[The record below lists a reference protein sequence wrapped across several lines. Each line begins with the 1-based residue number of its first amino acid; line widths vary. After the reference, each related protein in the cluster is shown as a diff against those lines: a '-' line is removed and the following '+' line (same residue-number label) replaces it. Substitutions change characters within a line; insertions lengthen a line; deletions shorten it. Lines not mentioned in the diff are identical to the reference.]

1 MKSSRPIALAATT
14 DVDVATGQNRALPAR
29 DRVLCNNVTLMRFA
43 RAVCA
48 AVLGIAVLA
57 SCGDRGSSAGSKP
70 PKPSAPSFAGTYRF
84 DFDGTQQLAGGEPK
98 PTKSRTRIYALRSA
112 CTDSGC
118 IATATKLAD
127 DNPKQKSDPP
137 VDLVLD
143 YVDGHW
149 QTARQEDSACS
160 DSHVKGP
167 AVTAWILQ
175 PQPDGTLTGTSDVS
189 MNPSPDC
196 AVATSTP
203 LTVTRQGDV
212 DASISVADPDKQAAR
227 SPSAPEG
234 LVGHYNETSVFR
246 GSSKPGVRRI
256 AMQTMCVRNTDQ
268 CTTFKSYLAGGTTVV
283 NSLPFN
289 NGKWLLDQR
298 TEVECPDGGTAK
310 TVKHE
315 EYALPQPVSHPLTG
329 VTGSVRF
336 DAADSCPAQ
345 ELDVSLERTGD

>member
-1 MKSSRPIALAATT
+1 MHIFRTVCVAALS
-14 DVDVATGQNRALPAR
+14 V
-29 DRVLCNNVTLMRFA
+29 
-43 RAVCA
+43 
-48 AVLGIAVLA
+48 AVLA
-57 SCGDRGSSAGSKP
+57 ACSDRGSPAGSKA
-70 PKPSAPSFAGTYRF
+70 PKPSAPSFEGTYRF

-98 PTKSRTRIYALRSA
+98 PTKSRTRTYALRSA

-127 DNPKQKSDPP
+127 DDPKRKSDPP

-149 QTARQEDSACS
+149 QTVVRGDDACS
-160 DSHVKGP
+160 DSNVKGP
-167 AVTAWILQ
+167 SITAWILQ
-175 PQPDGTLTGTSDVS
+175 PQPDRTLTGTSYVA

-203 LTVTRQGDV
+203 VTVTRRGDV
-212 DASISVADPDKQAAR
+212 DAAVSVADPGKQVAR

-234 LVGHYNETSVFR
+234 LTGHYDETSAFHD
-246 GSSKPGVRRI
+246 SPKPGVRRV

-268 CTTFKSYLAGGTTVV
+268 CTTFKSYLAEGTTVV
-283 NSLPFN
+283 NSLLFN
-289 NGKWLLDQR
+289 SGKWLLDQR
-298 TEVECPDGGTAK
+298 TEVKCPDGGTAK

-315 EYALPQPVSHPLTG
+315 EYVLPQSVSHPLPR
-329 VTGSVRF
+329 VSGSVRF

-345 ELDVSLERTGD
+345 QLDISLQRSGD